1 MYTENVHWGHS
12 YAFDASIQTSSIP
25 TLGLLTLDETI
36 QSTATTAIR
45 MDDVQTLRALNIGYA
60 VSSPIGTIALT
71 LGPSPYWSM
80 EQSFQGARYWK
91 LWDEPS
97 PSHVTFAVA
106 LNTTTCE
113 VMKGCNMEQDPWR
126 NHRFNDPLDRG
137 EYRIVLD
144 RKGTYSW
151 ENVVD
156 DVNVQGLHNVCFLYE
171 QIGDFNSYR
180 INVNDQALNLNKNSG
195 WNHECIN
202 VQINQTL
209 DVDIEMTQDG
219 TFWINPLGFSG
230 RSSEIIDST
239 GLRIHHIELK
249 RVNNPKA

>member
-1 MYTENVHWGHS
+1 
-12 YAFDASIQTSSIP
+12 
-25 TLGLLTLDETI
+25 
-36 QSTATTAIR
+36 
-45 MDDVQTLRALNIGYA
+45 
-60 VSSPIGTIALT
+60 
-71 LGPSPYWSM
+71 
-80 EQSFQGARYWK
+80 
-91 LWDEPS
+91 
-97 PSHVTFAVA
+97 
-106 LNTTTCE
+106 
-113 VMKGCNMEQDPWR
+113 MEQDPWR

-195 WNHECIN
+195 WNDECIN